1 MLIQEDEK
9 NYFLQFKYHPLM
21 VDVVKRIPGRK
32 FDSKLNMWV
41 IPKSFYP
48 PGKYTQK
55 AYVDIFANWAVKN
68 GYEKSVQ
75 KGAQASR
82 PDVHY
87 TLPPMPELISPHGLK
102 IEPFPY
108 QKQGIAYALQK
119 KRCFFGDQPG
129 LGKMEPYSALIATP
143 SGFRKM
149 GDLRAGDELFGRD
162 GNVYHVTGIF
172 DHGVKDVY
180 RFTFNDGAVC
190 YAGLEH
196 LWNVRDVNMRK
207 RNQGWKTMSTED
219 ILKKGLRWNIS
230 PSRKASGRKPILR
243 WEIPVC
249 DPVKYPHKNY
259 IIHPYI
265 LGALIGD
272 GNLCNGVVCLSN
284 PDIDSDIH
292 QKIKKLLPDYMRLRG
307 DNIATCPRYCI
318 CNSDGKHVNHF
329 LAEIRRL
336 NIDVKSEDKFI
347 PNEYLYGDIEQR
359 IELLRG
365 LMDTD
370 GSITSGRARMIYHS
384 MSRKLCDNVVE
395 LVQSLGGLAH
405 IREYDRMNEGK
416 SIEYQVAIVTRF
428 NPFSTVRKAER
439 YKIQRGNYCSR
450 YIENI
455 ELDRKEECRCIKV
468 DAPDE
473 LYLTDEF
480 VVTHNTL
487 QAIGT
492 SFIAKTWPV
501 LVICPASL
509 KINWQREWKK
519 FTGKDAII
527 LDDRNKNNWHRYY
540 EMGCCDVFITNYESL
555 KKFFVE
561 DFAGGVTRSIKLKPV
576 ASLFKCVIIDESH
589 RCKSSK
595 TQQSKI
601 CYKLCQGKEYRFL
614 LTGTPSINGPGDLIQ
629 QLKIM
634 NRLDDFGGYKS
645 FEANFMG
652 GPRQASNL
660 EMLNWRLWNTCFF
673 RREKAKVLD
682 QLPDKMR
689 QVVNVDITNRKE
701 YQDAEHDLIGY
712 LAAYENADDE
722 KLRRAERGKVMVQM
736 QKLRQIAARGKIS
749 AAVEFI
755 QDIIDSGEKLIV
767 FAFLK
772 EVVQEIKKVFP
783 NAVTIVG
790 DNTSQERQDAVDRFQ
805 NDPKC
810 NLIICNYKSA
820 GVGLTLTASSRVA
833 FVEFP
838 WTFADCEQAEDR
850 AHRIGQKNSVNC
862 YYFLGKNTIDED
874 IWNLIQTKKDI
885 ANDVTGTDD
894 QVPEK
899 TVDAM
904 ILKMSAKSGIKK
916 SETSTSPF
924 DRRLDGA
931 LFSNAI

>member
-9 NYFLQFKYHPLM
+9 NYYLQFKYHPLLA
-21 VDVVKRIPGRK
+21 DIVKRIPGWR
-32 FDSKLNMWV
+32 FESKINMWV
-41 IPKSFYP
+41 IPKNFFP

-55 AYVDIFANWAVKN
+55 AYVDIFANWVVKH
-68 GYEKSVQ
+68 GYEKSIQRGV
-75 KGAQASR
+75 QASR

-87 TLPPMPELISPHGLK
+87 TLPPMPDLLFPHGLK

-129 LGKMEPYSALIATP
+129 LGK
-143 SGFRKM
+143 
-149 GDLRAGDELFGRD
+149 
-162 GNVYHVTGIF
+162 
-172 DHGVKDVY
+172 
-180 RFTFNDGAVC
+180 
-190 YAGLEH
+190 
-196 LWNVRDVNMRK
+196 
-207 RNQGWKTMSTED
+207 
-219 ILKKGLRWNIS
+219 
-230 PSRKASGRKPILR
+230 
-243 WEIPVC
+243 
-249 DPVKYPHKNY
+249 
-259 IIHPYI
+259 
-265 LGALIGD
+265 
-272 GNLCNGVVCLSN
+272 
-284 PDIDSDIH
+284 
-292 QKIKKLLPDYMRLRG
+292 
-307 DNIATCPRYCI
+307 
-318 CNSDGKHVNHF
+318 
-329 LAEIRRL
+329 
-336 NIDVKSEDKFI
+336 
-347 PNEYLYGDIEQR
+347 
-359 IELLRG
+359 
-365 LMDTD
+365 
-370 GSITSGRARMIYHS
+370 
-384 MSRKLCDNVVE
+384 
-395 LVQSLGGLAH
+395 
-405 IREYDRMNEGK
+405 
-416 SIEYQVAIVTRF
+416 
-428 NPFSTVRKAER
+428 
-439 YKIQRGNYCSR
+439 
-450 YIENI
+450 
-455 ELDRKEECRCIKV
+455 
-468 DAPDE
+468 
-473 LYLTDEF
+473 
-480 VVTHNTL
+480 TL

-492 SFIAKTWPV
+492 SFIAKAWPV

-527 LDDRNKNNWHRYY
+527 LDDRNRNNWYRYF

-561 DFAGGVTRSIKLKPV
+561 DFAGGITRSIRLKRE

-601 CYKLCQGKEYRFL
+601 CYKICQGKEYRFL
-614 LTGTPSINGPGDLIQ
+614 LTGTPSINGPKDLIE

-634 NRLDDFGGYKS
+634 GRLDDFGGYKS
-645 FEANFMG
+645 FETNFMQ

-673 RREKAKVLD
+673 RREKSKVLD

-689 QVVNVDITNRKE
+689 QVVNMDITNRKE
-701 YQDAEHDLIGY
+701 YQDAERDLIGY

-749 AAVEFI
+749 AAVDFI
-755 QDIIDSGEKLIV
+755 QDIMDSGEKLIV

-772 EVVQEIKKVFP
+772 EVVQEIKSVFP

-833 FVEFP
+833 FIEFP

-850 AHRIGQKNSVNC
+850 AHRIGQKDSVNC

-874 IWNLIQTKKDI
+874 VWNLIQTKKDI

-904 ILKMSAKSGIKK
+904 ILKMSAKSGTKK
-916 SETSTSPF
+916 SETCTSPF
-924 DRRLDGA
+924 DRKQESA
-931 LFSNAI
+931 LFSNAV

>member
-41 IPKSFYP
+41 IPKNFYP

-55 AYVDIFANWAVKN
+55 AYVDIFANWAVKY

-129 LGKMEPYSALIATP
+129 LGK
-143 SGFRKM
+143 
-149 GDLRAGDELFGRD
+149 
-162 GNVYHVTGIF
+162 
-172 DHGVKDVY
+172 
-180 RFTFNDGAVC
+180 
-190 YAGLEH
+190 
-196 LWNVRDVNMRK
+196 
-207 RNQGWKTMSTED
+207 
-219 ILKKGLRWNIS
+219 
-230 PSRKASGRKPILR
+230 
-243 WEIPVC
+243 
-249 DPVKYPHKNY
+249 
-259 IIHPYI
+259 
-265 LGALIGD
+265 
-272 GNLCNGVVCLSN
+272 
-284 PDIDSDIH
+284 
-292 QKIKKLLPDYMRLRG
+292 
-307 DNIATCPRYCI
+307 
-318 CNSDGKHVNHF
+318 
-329 LAEIRRL
+329 
-336 NIDVKSEDKFI
+336 
-347 PNEYLYGDIEQR
+347 
-359 IELLRG
+359 
-365 LMDTD
+365 
-370 GSITSGRARMIYHS
+370 
-384 MSRKLCDNVVE
+384 
-395 LVQSLGGLAH
+395 
-405 IREYDRMNEGK
+405 
-416 SIEYQVAIVTRF
+416 
-428 NPFSTVRKAER
+428 
-439 YKIQRGNYCSR
+439 
-450 YIENI
+450 
-455 ELDRKEECRCIKV
+455 
-468 DAPDE
+468 
-473 LYLTDEF
+473 
-480 VVTHNTL
+480 TL

-645 FEANFMG
+645 FEANFMQ

-660 EMLNWRLWNTCFF
+660 EMLNWRLWNTGFF

-701 YQDAEHDLIGY
+701 YQDAEHDLLSY

-862 YYFLGKNTIDED
+862 YYFLGKNTIDESIWD
-874 IWNLIQTKKDI
+874 IIQTKKDI

>member
-9 NYFLQFKYHPLM
+9 NYYLQFKYHPLM

-32 FDSKLNMWV
+32 FDGKLNMWV

-55 AYVDIFANWAVKN
+55 AYVDIYANWAVKQ

-87 TLPPMPELISPHGLK
+87 TLPPMPDLLSPHGLK

-129 LGKMEPYSALIATP
+129 LGK
-143 SGFRKM
+143 
-149 GDLRAGDELFGRD
+149 
-162 GNVYHVTGIF
+162 
-172 DHGVKDVY
+172 
-180 RFTFNDGAVC
+180 
-190 YAGLEH
+190 
-196 LWNVRDVNMRK
+196 
-207 RNQGWKTMSTED
+207 
-219 ILKKGLRWNIS
+219 
-230 PSRKASGRKPILR
+230 
-243 WEIPVC
+243 
-249 DPVKYPHKNY
+249 
-259 IIHPYI
+259 
-265 LGALIGD
+265 
-272 GNLCNGVVCLSN
+272 
-284 PDIDSDIH
+284 
-292 QKIKKLLPDYMRLRG
+292 
-307 DNIATCPRYCI
+307 
-318 CNSDGKHVNHF
+318 
-329 LAEIRRL
+329 
-336 NIDVKSEDKFI
+336 
-347 PNEYLYGDIEQR
+347 
-359 IELLRG
+359 
-365 LMDTD
+365 
-370 GSITSGRARMIYHS
+370 
-384 MSRKLCDNVVE
+384 
-395 LVQSLGGLAH
+395 
-405 IREYDRMNEGK
+405 
-416 SIEYQVAIVTRF
+416 
-428 NPFSTVRKAER
+428 
-439 YKIQRGNYCSR
+439 
-450 YIENI
+450 
-455 ELDRKEECRCIKV
+455 
-468 DAPDE
+468 
-473 LYLTDEF
+473 
-480 VVTHNTL
+480 TL

-492 SFIAKTWPV
+492 AFIAKTWPV

-527 LDDRNKNNWHRYY
+527 LDDRNKNNWYRYF
-540 EMGCCDVFITNYESL
+540 EMKCCDVFITNYESL

-561 DFAGGVTRSIKLKPV
+561 DFAGGVTRSIRLKPE
-576 ASLFKCVIIDESH
+576 AGLFKCVIIDESH

-614 LTGTPSINGPGDLIQ
+614 LTGTPSINGPKDLIE

-634 NRLDDFGGYKS
+634 GRLDDFGGYKS
-645 FEANFMG
+645 FEENFMQ

-689 QVVNVDITNRKE
+689 QVVNMDITNRKE
-701 YQDAEHDLIGY
+701 YQDAERDLINY
-712 LAAYENADDE
+712 LSSYENADDE

-736 QKLRQIAARGKIS
+736 QKLRQIAARGKIQ

-755 QDIIDSGEKLIV
+755 QDIMDSGEKLIV

-772 EVVQEIKKVFP
+772 EVVQEIKDVFP

-790 DNTSQERQDAVDRFQ
+790 DNTSQERQNAVDRFQ

-810 NLIICNYKSA
+810 KLIICNYKSA

-833 FVEFP
+833 FIEFP

-850 AHRIGQKNSVNC
+850 AHRIGQKDSVNC

-874 IWNLIQTKKDI
+874 SWEIIQTKKDI

-904 ILKMSAKSGIKK
+904 IFKMSNKSGMKK
-916 SETSTSPF
+916 SGTSTAPF
-924 DRRLDGA
+924 GFKQESA
-931 LFSNAI
+931 LFSNVV

>member
-32 FDSKLNMWV
+32 FDGKLNMWV
-41 IPKSFYP
+41 IPKSLYP

-55 AYVDIFANWAVKN
+55 AYVDIFANWAVKY

-87 TLPPMPELISPHGLK
+87 TLPPMPELLSPHGLK

-129 LGKMEPYSALIATP
+129 LGK
-143 SGFRKM
+143 
-149 GDLRAGDELFGRD
+149 
-162 GNVYHVTGIF
+162 
-172 DHGVKDVY
+172 
-180 RFTFNDGAVC
+180 
-190 YAGLEH
+190 
-196 LWNVRDVNMRK
+196 
-207 RNQGWKTMSTED
+207 
-219 ILKKGLRWNIS
+219 
-230 PSRKASGRKPILR
+230 
-243 WEIPVC
+243 
-249 DPVKYPHKNY
+249 
-259 IIHPYI
+259 
-265 LGALIGD
+265 
-272 GNLCNGVVCLSN
+272 
-284 PDIDSDIH
+284 
-292 QKIKKLLPDYMRLRG
+292 
-307 DNIATCPRYCI
+307 
-318 CNSDGKHVNHF
+318 
-329 LAEIRRL
+329 
-336 NIDVKSEDKFI
+336 
-347 PNEYLYGDIEQR
+347 
-359 IELLRG
+359 
-365 LMDTD
+365 
-370 GSITSGRARMIYHS
+370 
-384 MSRKLCDNVVE
+384 
-395 LVQSLGGLAH
+395 
-405 IREYDRMNEGK
+405 
-416 SIEYQVAIVTRF
+416 
-428 NPFSTVRKAER
+428 
-439 YKIQRGNYCSR
+439 
-450 YIENI
+450 
-455 ELDRKEECRCIKV
+455 
-468 DAPDE
+468 
-473 LYLTDEF
+473 
-480 VVTHNTL
+480 TL

-810 NLIICNYKSA
+810 QLIICNYKSA

-833 FVEFP
+833 FIEFP

-924 DRRLDGA
+924 NRRPEGA

>member
-21 VDVVKRIPGRK
+21 IDVVKRIPGRK
-32 FDSKLNMWV
+32 FDGKLNMWV

-55 AYVDIFANWAVKN
+55 AYVDIFANWAVKY

-129 LGKMEPYSALIATP
+129 LGK
-143 SGFRKM
+143 
-149 GDLRAGDELFGRD
+149 
-162 GNVYHVTGIF
+162 
-172 DHGVKDVY
+172 
-180 RFTFNDGAVC
+180 
-190 YAGLEH
+190 
-196 LWNVRDVNMRK
+196 
-207 RNQGWKTMSTED
+207 
-219 ILKKGLRWNIS
+219 
-230 PSRKASGRKPILR
+230 
-243 WEIPVC
+243 
-249 DPVKYPHKNY
+249 
-259 IIHPYI
+259 
-265 LGALIGD
+265 
-272 GNLCNGVVCLSN
+272 
-284 PDIDSDIH
+284 
-292 QKIKKLLPDYMRLRG
+292 
-307 DNIATCPRYCI
+307 
-318 CNSDGKHVNHF
+318 
-329 LAEIRRL
+329 
-336 NIDVKSEDKFI
+336 
-347 PNEYLYGDIEQR
+347 
-359 IELLRG
+359 
-365 LMDTD
+365 
-370 GSITSGRARMIYHS
+370 
-384 MSRKLCDNVVE
+384 
-395 LVQSLGGLAH
+395 
-405 IREYDRMNEGK
+405 
-416 SIEYQVAIVTRF
+416 
-428 NPFSTVRKAER
+428 
-439 YKIQRGNYCSR
+439 
-450 YIENI
+450 
-455 ELDRKEECRCIKV
+455 
-468 DAPDE
+468 
-473 LYLTDEF
+473 
-480 VVTHNTL
+480 TL

-576 ASLFKCVIIDESH
+576 AGLFKCVIIDESH

-601 CYKLCQGKEYRFL
+601 CYRLCQGKEYRFL

-645 FEANFMG
+645 FEANFMQ

-660 EMLNWRLWNTCFF
+660 DMLNWRLWNTCFF

-701 YQDAEHDLIGY
+701 YQDAEHDLISY
-712 LAAYENADDE
+712 LTAYENADDE
-722 KLRRAERGKVMVQM
+722 RLRRAERGKVMVQM

-755 QDIIDSGEKLIV
+755 QDILDSGEKLIV

-772 EVVQEIKKVFP
+772 EVVQEIKSVFP

-862 YYFLGKNTIDED
+862 YYFLGKNTIDESIWD
-874 IWNLIQTKKDI
+874 IIQTKKDI

-904 ILKMSAKSGIKK
+904 ILKMSAKSEIKK

-924 DRRLDGA
+924 DYRSEGA
-931 LFSNAI
+931 LFNNAI

>member
-9 NYFLQFKYHPLM
+9 NYYLQVKYHPF
-21 VDVVKRIPGRK
+21 VTEVIRRIPGRRY
-32 FDSKLNMWV
+32 DGKLNMWV

-55 AYVDIFANWAVKN
+55 AYVDIFANWAVKY

-129 LGKMEPYSALIATP
+129 LGK
-143 SGFRKM
+143 
-149 GDLRAGDELFGRD
+149 
-162 GNVYHVTGIF
+162 
-172 DHGVKDVY
+172 
-180 RFTFNDGAVC
+180 
-190 YAGLEH
+190 
-196 LWNVRDVNMRK
+196 
-207 RNQGWKTMSTED
+207 
-219 ILKKGLRWNIS
+219 
-230 PSRKASGRKPILR
+230 
-243 WEIPVC
+243 
-249 DPVKYPHKNY
+249 
-259 IIHPYI
+259 
-265 LGALIGD
+265 
-272 GNLCNGVVCLSN
+272 
-284 PDIDSDIH
+284 
-292 QKIKKLLPDYMRLRG
+292 
-307 DNIATCPRYCI
+307 
-318 CNSDGKHVNHF
+318 
-329 LAEIRRL
+329 
-336 NIDVKSEDKFI
+336 
-347 PNEYLYGDIEQR
+347 
-359 IELLRG
+359 
-365 LMDTD
+365 
-370 GSITSGRARMIYHS
+370 
-384 MSRKLCDNVVE
+384 
-395 LVQSLGGLAH
+395 
-405 IREYDRMNEGK
+405 
-416 SIEYQVAIVTRF
+416 
-428 NPFSTVRKAER
+428 
-439 YKIQRGNYCSR
+439 
-450 YIENI
+450 
-455 ELDRKEECRCIKV
+455 
-468 DAPDE
+468 
-473 LYLTDEF
+473 
-480 VVTHNTL
+480 TL

-561 DFAGGVTRSIKLKPV
+561 DFAGGVTRSIKLKSV

-645 FEANFMG
+645 FEANFMQ

-660 EMLNWRLWNTCFF
+660 EMLNWRLWNTGFF
-673 RREKAKVLD
+673 RREKANVLD

-701 YQDAEHDLIGY
+701 YQDAEHDLLSY

>member
-41 IPKSFYP
+41 IPKNFYP

-55 AYVDIFANWAVKN
+55 AYVDIFANWAVKY

-87 TLPPMPELISPHGLK
+87 TLPPMPELLSPHGLK

-129 LGKMEPYSALIATP
+129 LGK
-143 SGFRKM
+143 
-149 GDLRAGDELFGRD
+149 
-162 GNVYHVTGIF
+162 
-172 DHGVKDVY
+172 
-180 RFTFNDGAVC
+180 
-190 YAGLEH
+190 
-196 LWNVRDVNMRK
+196 
-207 RNQGWKTMSTED
+207 
-219 ILKKGLRWNIS
+219 
-230 PSRKASGRKPILR
+230 
-243 WEIPVC
+243 
-249 DPVKYPHKNY
+249 
-259 IIHPYI
+259 
-265 LGALIGD
+265 
-272 GNLCNGVVCLSN
+272 
-284 PDIDSDIH
+284 
-292 QKIKKLLPDYMRLRG
+292 
-307 DNIATCPRYCI
+307 
-318 CNSDGKHVNHF
+318 
-329 LAEIRRL
+329 
-336 NIDVKSEDKFI
+336 
-347 PNEYLYGDIEQR
+347 
-359 IELLRG
+359 
-365 LMDTD
+365 
-370 GSITSGRARMIYHS
+370 
-384 MSRKLCDNVVE
+384 
-395 LVQSLGGLAH
+395 
-405 IREYDRMNEGK
+405 
-416 SIEYQVAIVTRF
+416 
-428 NPFSTVRKAER
+428 
-439 YKIQRGNYCSR
+439 
-450 YIENI
+450 
-455 ELDRKEECRCIKV
+455 
-468 DAPDE
+468 
-473 LYLTDEF
+473 
-480 VVTHNTL
+480 TL

-645 FEANFMG
+645 FEANFMQ

-660 EMLNWRLWNTCFF
+660 EMLNWRLWNTGFF

-701 YQDAEHDLIGY
+701 YQDAEHDLLSY

-722 KLRRAERGKVMVQM
+722 KLRRAERGKVMVQI

-862 YYFLGKNTIDED
+862 YYFLGKNTIDESIWD
-874 IWNLIQTKKDI
+874 IIQTKKDI

>member
-21 VDVVKRIPGRK
+21 IDVVKRIPGRK

-55 AYVDIFANWAVKN
+55 AYVDIFANWAVKY

-129 LGKMEPYSALIATP
+129 LGK
-143 SGFRKM
+143 
-149 GDLRAGDELFGRD
+149 
-162 GNVYHVTGIF
+162 
-172 DHGVKDVY
+172 
-180 RFTFNDGAVC
+180 
-190 YAGLEH
+190 
-196 LWNVRDVNMRK
+196 
-207 RNQGWKTMSTED
+207 
-219 ILKKGLRWNIS
+219 
-230 PSRKASGRKPILR
+230 
-243 WEIPVC
+243 
-249 DPVKYPHKNY
+249 
-259 IIHPYI
+259 
-265 LGALIGD
+265 
-272 GNLCNGVVCLSN
+272 
-284 PDIDSDIH
+284 
-292 QKIKKLLPDYMRLRG
+292 
-307 DNIATCPRYCI
+307 
-318 CNSDGKHVNHF
+318 
-329 LAEIRRL
+329 
-336 NIDVKSEDKFI
+336 
-347 PNEYLYGDIEQR
+347 
-359 IELLRG
+359 
-365 LMDTD
+365 
-370 GSITSGRARMIYHS
+370 
-384 MSRKLCDNVVE
+384 
-395 LVQSLGGLAH
+395 
-405 IREYDRMNEGK
+405 
-416 SIEYQVAIVTRF
+416 
-428 NPFSTVRKAER
+428 
-439 YKIQRGNYCSR
+439 
-450 YIENI
+450 
-455 ELDRKEECRCIKV
+455 
-468 DAPDE
+468 
-473 LYLTDEF
+473 
-480 VVTHNTL
+480 TL

-645 FEANFMG
+645 FEANFMQ

-660 EMLNWRLWNTCFF
+660 EMLNWRLWNTGFF

-701 YQDAEHDLIGY
+701 YQDAEHDLLSY

-862 YYFLGKNTIDED
+862 YYFLGKNTIDESIWD
-874 IWNLIQTKKDI
+874 IIQTKKDI

>member
-55 AYVDIFANWAVKN
+55 AYVDIFANWAVKY

-82 PDVHY
+82 PDIHY

-129 LGKMEPYSALIATP
+129 LGK
-143 SGFRKM
+143 
-149 GDLRAGDELFGRD
+149 
-162 GNVYHVTGIF
+162 
-172 DHGVKDVY
+172 
-180 RFTFNDGAVC
+180 
-190 YAGLEH
+190 
-196 LWNVRDVNMRK
+196 
-207 RNQGWKTMSTED
+207 
-219 ILKKGLRWNIS
+219 
-230 PSRKASGRKPILR
+230 
-243 WEIPVC
+243 
-249 DPVKYPHKNY
+249 
-259 IIHPYI
+259 
-265 LGALIGD
+265 
-272 GNLCNGVVCLSN
+272 
-284 PDIDSDIH
+284 
-292 QKIKKLLPDYMRLRG
+292 
-307 DNIATCPRYCI
+307 
-318 CNSDGKHVNHF
+318 
-329 LAEIRRL
+329 
-336 NIDVKSEDKFI
+336 
-347 PNEYLYGDIEQR
+347 
-359 IELLRG
+359 
-365 LMDTD
+365 
-370 GSITSGRARMIYHS
+370 
-384 MSRKLCDNVVE
+384 
-395 LVQSLGGLAH
+395 
-405 IREYDRMNEGK
+405 
-416 SIEYQVAIVTRF
+416 
-428 NPFSTVRKAER
+428 
-439 YKIQRGNYCSR
+439 
-450 YIENI
+450 
-455 ELDRKEECRCIKV
+455 
-468 DAPDE
+468 
-473 LYLTDEF
+473 
-480 VVTHNTL
+480 TL

-645 FEANFMG
+645 FEANFMQ

-660 EMLNWRLWNTCFF
+660 EMLNWRLWNTGFF

-701 YQDAEHDLIGY
+701 YQDAEHDLISY
-712 LAAYENADDE
+712 LTAYENADDE
-722 KLRRAERGKVMVQM
+722 RLRRAERGKVMVQM

-810 NLIICNYKSA
+810 QLIVCNYKSA

-862 YYFLGKNTIDED
+862 YYFLGKNTIDESIWD
-874 IWNLIQTKKDI
+874 IIQTKKDI

>member
-41 IPKSFYP
+41 IPKNFYP

-55 AYVDIFANWAVKN
+55 AYVDIFANWAVKY

-129 LGKMEPYSALIATP
+129 LGK
-143 SGFRKM
+143 
-149 GDLRAGDELFGRD
+149 
-162 GNVYHVTGIF
+162 
-172 DHGVKDVY
+172 
-180 RFTFNDGAVC
+180 
-190 YAGLEH
+190 
-196 LWNVRDVNMRK
+196 
-207 RNQGWKTMSTED
+207 
-219 ILKKGLRWNIS
+219 
-230 PSRKASGRKPILR
+230 
-243 WEIPVC
+243 
-249 DPVKYPHKNY
+249 
-259 IIHPYI
+259 
-265 LGALIGD
+265 
-272 GNLCNGVVCLSN
+272 
-284 PDIDSDIH
+284 
-292 QKIKKLLPDYMRLRG
+292 
-307 DNIATCPRYCI
+307 
-318 CNSDGKHVNHF
+318 
-329 LAEIRRL
+329 
-336 NIDVKSEDKFI
+336 
-347 PNEYLYGDIEQR
+347 
-359 IELLRG
+359 
-365 LMDTD
+365 
-370 GSITSGRARMIYHS
+370 
-384 MSRKLCDNVVE
+384 
-395 LVQSLGGLAH
+395 
-405 IREYDRMNEGK
+405 
-416 SIEYQVAIVTRF
+416 
-428 NPFSTVRKAER
+428 
-439 YKIQRGNYCSR
+439 
-450 YIENI
+450 
-455 ELDRKEECRCIKV
+455 
-468 DAPDE
+468 
-473 LYLTDEF
+473 
-480 VVTHNTL
+480 TL

-645 FEANFMG
+645 FEANFMQ

-660 EMLNWRLWNTCFF
+660 EMLNWRLWNTGFF

-701 YQDAEHDLIGY
+701 YQDAEHDLISY
-712 LAAYENADDE
+712 LTAYENADDE
-722 KLRRAERGKVMVQM
+722 RLRRAERGKVMVQM

-862 YYFLGKNTIDED
+862 YYFLGKNTIDESIWD
-874 IWNLIQTKKDI
+874 IIQTKKDI

>member
-1 MLIQEDEK
+1 MLIQEDER

-55 AYVDIFANWAVKN
+55 AYVEIYANWAVKN

-75 KGAQASR
+75 KGTQASR

-87 TLPPMPELISPHGLK
+87 TLPPMPDLLSPHGLK

-129 LGKMEPYSALIATP
+129 LGK
-143 SGFRKM
+143 
-149 GDLRAGDELFGRD
+149 
-162 GNVYHVTGIF
+162 
-172 DHGVKDVY
+172 
-180 RFTFNDGAVC
+180 
-190 YAGLEH
+190 
-196 LWNVRDVNMRK
+196 
-207 RNQGWKTMSTED
+207 
-219 ILKKGLRWNIS
+219 
-230 PSRKASGRKPILR
+230 
-243 WEIPVC
+243 
-249 DPVKYPHKNY
+249 
-259 IIHPYI
+259 
-265 LGALIGD
+265 
-272 GNLCNGVVCLSN
+272 
-284 PDIDSDIH
+284 
-292 QKIKKLLPDYMRLRG
+292 
-307 DNIATCPRYCI
+307 
-318 CNSDGKHVNHF
+318 
-329 LAEIRRL
+329 
-336 NIDVKSEDKFI
+336 
-347 PNEYLYGDIEQR
+347 
-359 IELLRG
+359 
-365 LMDTD
+365 
-370 GSITSGRARMIYHS
+370 
-384 MSRKLCDNVVE
+384 
-395 LVQSLGGLAH
+395 
-405 IREYDRMNEGK
+405 
-416 SIEYQVAIVTRF
+416 
-428 NPFSTVRKAER
+428 
-439 YKIQRGNYCSR
+439 
-450 YIENI
+450 
-455 ELDRKEECRCIKV
+455 
-468 DAPDE
+468 
-473 LYLTDEF
+473 
-480 VVTHNTL
+480 TL

-527 LDDRNKNNWHRYY
+527 LDDRNKNNWYRYY

-561 DFAGGVTRSIKLKPV
+561 DFAGGVTRSIKLKPE
-576 ASLFKCVIIDESH
+576 AGLFKCVIIDESH

-601 CYKLCQGKEYRFL
+601 CYKICQGKEFRFL

-634 NRLDDFGGYKS
+634 GRLDDFGGYKS
-645 FEANFMG
+645 FEANFMK

-673 RREKAKVLD
+673 RREKSKVLD

-689 QVVNVDITNRKE
+689 QVVNVDIINRKE
-701 YQDAEHDLIGY
+701 YQDAECDLIAY
-712 LAAYENADDE
+712 LSAYENADDE

-755 QDIIDSGEKLIV
+755 QDILDSGEKLIV

-783 NAVTIVG
+783 DSVTIVG
-790 DNTSQERQDAVDRFQ
+790 DNTSQERQNAVDRFQ

-833 FVEFP
+833 FIEFP

-850 AHRIGQKNSVNC
+850 AHRIGQKDSVNC
-862 YYFLGKNTIDED
+862 YYFLGKNTIDESIWD
-874 IWNLIQTKKDI
+874 IIQTKKDI

-904 ILKMSAKSGIKK
+904 ILKMSSKSGVHR
-916 SETSTSPF
+916 SETNTSPF
-924 DRRLDGA
+924 DRKTEGA
-931 LFSNAI
+931 LFSNAV

>member
-55 AYVDIFANWAVKN
+55 AYVDIFANWAVKY

-87 TLPPMPELISPHGLK
+87 TLPPMPELLSPHGLK

-129 LGKMEPYSALIATP
+129 LGK
-143 SGFRKM
+143 
-149 GDLRAGDELFGRD
+149 
-162 GNVYHVTGIF
+162 
-172 DHGVKDVY
+172 
-180 RFTFNDGAVC
+180 
-190 YAGLEH
+190 
-196 LWNVRDVNMRK
+196 
-207 RNQGWKTMSTED
+207 
-219 ILKKGLRWNIS
+219 
-230 PSRKASGRKPILR
+230 
-243 WEIPVC
+243 
-249 DPVKYPHKNY
+249 
-259 IIHPYI
+259 
-265 LGALIGD
+265 
-272 GNLCNGVVCLSN
+272 
-284 PDIDSDIH
+284 
-292 QKIKKLLPDYMRLRG
+292 
-307 DNIATCPRYCI
+307 
-318 CNSDGKHVNHF
+318 
-329 LAEIRRL
+329 
-336 NIDVKSEDKFI
+336 
-347 PNEYLYGDIEQR
+347 
-359 IELLRG
+359 
-365 LMDTD
+365 
-370 GSITSGRARMIYHS
+370 
-384 MSRKLCDNVVE
+384 
-395 LVQSLGGLAH
+395 
-405 IREYDRMNEGK
+405 
-416 SIEYQVAIVTRF
+416 
-428 NPFSTVRKAER
+428 
-439 YKIQRGNYCSR
+439 
-450 YIENI
+450 
-455 ELDRKEECRCIKV
+455 
-468 DAPDE
+468 
-473 LYLTDEF
+473 
-480 VVTHNTL
+480 TL

-527 LDDRNKNNWHRYY
+527 LDDRNKNNWYRYY

-576 ASLFKCVIIDESH
+576 ANLFKCIIIDESH

-810 NLIICNYKSA
+810 QLIICNYKSA

-916 SETSTSPF
+916 SETSTSPIN
-924 DRRLDGA
+924 RRPEGA

>member
-9 NYFLQFKYHPLM
+9 NYYLQVKYHPF
-21 VDVVKRIPGRK
+21 VTEVIRRIPGRRY
-32 FDSKLNMWV
+32 DGKLNMWV

-48 PGKYTQK
+48 SGKYTQK
-55 AYVDIFANWAVKN
+55 AYVDIFANWAVKY

-87 TLPPMPELISPHGLK
+87 TLPPMPELLSPHGLK

-129 LGKMEPYSALIATP
+129 LGK
-143 SGFRKM
+143 
-149 GDLRAGDELFGRD
+149 
-162 GNVYHVTGIF
+162 
-172 DHGVKDVY
+172 
-180 RFTFNDGAVC
+180 
-190 YAGLEH
+190 
-196 LWNVRDVNMRK
+196 
-207 RNQGWKTMSTED
+207 
-219 ILKKGLRWNIS
+219 
-230 PSRKASGRKPILR
+230 
-243 WEIPVC
+243 
-249 DPVKYPHKNY
+249 
-259 IIHPYI
+259 
-265 LGALIGD
+265 
-272 GNLCNGVVCLSN
+272 
-284 PDIDSDIH
+284 
-292 QKIKKLLPDYMRLRG
+292 
-307 DNIATCPRYCI
+307 
-318 CNSDGKHVNHF
+318 
-329 LAEIRRL
+329 
-336 NIDVKSEDKFI
+336 
-347 PNEYLYGDIEQR
+347 
-359 IELLRG
+359 
-365 LMDTD
+365 
-370 GSITSGRARMIYHS
+370 
-384 MSRKLCDNVVE
+384 
-395 LVQSLGGLAH
+395 
-405 IREYDRMNEGK
+405 
-416 SIEYQVAIVTRF
+416 
-428 NPFSTVRKAER
+428 
-439 YKIQRGNYCSR
+439 
-450 YIENI
+450 
-455 ELDRKEECRCIKV
+455 
-468 DAPDE
+468 
-473 LYLTDEF
+473 
-480 VVTHNTL
+480 TL

-527 LDDRNKNNWHRYY
+527 LDDRNKNNWYRYY

-576 ASLFKCVIIDESH
+576 ANLFKCIIIDESH

-810 NLIICNYKSA
+810 QLIICNYKSA

-904 ILKMSAKSGIKK
+904 ILKISAKSGIKK

-924 DRRLDGA
+924 NRRPEGA

>member
-32 FDSKLNMWV
+32 FDGKLNMWV

-68 GYEKSVQ
+68 GYENSVQ
-75 KGAQASR
+75 KGSQASR

-87 TLPPMPELISPHGLK
+87 TLPPMPELLSPHGLK

-129 LGKMEPYSALIATP
+129 LGK
-143 SGFRKM
+143 
-149 GDLRAGDELFGRD
+149 
-162 GNVYHVTGIF
+162 
-172 DHGVKDVY
+172 
-180 RFTFNDGAVC
+180 
-190 YAGLEH
+190 
-196 LWNVRDVNMRK
+196 
-207 RNQGWKTMSTED
+207 
-219 ILKKGLRWNIS
+219 
-230 PSRKASGRKPILR
+230 
-243 WEIPVC
+243 
-249 DPVKYPHKNY
+249 
-259 IIHPYI
+259 
-265 LGALIGD
+265 
-272 GNLCNGVVCLSN
+272 
-284 PDIDSDIH
+284 
-292 QKIKKLLPDYMRLRG
+292 
-307 DNIATCPRYCI
+307 
-318 CNSDGKHVNHF
+318 
-329 LAEIRRL
+329 
-336 NIDVKSEDKFI
+336 
-347 PNEYLYGDIEQR
+347 
-359 IELLRG
+359 
-365 LMDTD
+365 
-370 GSITSGRARMIYHS
+370 
-384 MSRKLCDNVVE
+384 
-395 LVQSLGGLAH
+395 
-405 IREYDRMNEGK
+405 
-416 SIEYQVAIVTRF
+416 
-428 NPFSTVRKAER
+428 
-439 YKIQRGNYCSR
+439 
-450 YIENI
+450 
-455 ELDRKEECRCIKV
+455 
-468 DAPDE
+468 
-473 LYLTDEF
+473 
-480 VVTHNTL
+480 TL

-555 KKFFVE
+555 RKFFVE

-645 FEANFMG
+645 FEANFMQ

-660 EMLNWRLWNTCFF
+660 EMLNWRLWNTGFF

-701 YQDAEHDLIGY
+701 YQDAEHDLLSY

-736 QKLRQIAARGKIS
+736 QKLRQIVARGKIS

-810 NLIICNYKSA
+810 QLIVCNYKSA

-924 DRRLDGA
+924 DRCLDGA
-931 LFSNAI
+931 LFSNVI

>member
-55 AYVDIFANWAVKN
+55 AYVDIFANWAVKY

-129 LGKMEPYSALIATP
+129 LGK
-143 SGFRKM
+143 
-149 GDLRAGDELFGRD
+149 
-162 GNVYHVTGIF
+162 
-172 DHGVKDVY
+172 
-180 RFTFNDGAVC
+180 
-190 YAGLEH
+190 
-196 LWNVRDVNMRK
+196 
-207 RNQGWKTMSTED
+207 
-219 ILKKGLRWNIS
+219 
-230 PSRKASGRKPILR
+230 
-243 WEIPVC
+243 
-249 DPVKYPHKNY
+249 
-259 IIHPYI
+259 
-265 LGALIGD
+265 
-272 GNLCNGVVCLSN
+272 
-284 PDIDSDIH
+284 
-292 QKIKKLLPDYMRLRG
+292 
-307 DNIATCPRYCI
+307 
-318 CNSDGKHVNHF
+318 
-329 LAEIRRL
+329 
-336 NIDVKSEDKFI
+336 
-347 PNEYLYGDIEQR
+347 
-359 IELLRG
+359 
-365 LMDTD
+365 
-370 GSITSGRARMIYHS
+370 
-384 MSRKLCDNVVE
+384 
-395 LVQSLGGLAH
+395 
-405 IREYDRMNEGK
+405 
-416 SIEYQVAIVTRF
+416 
-428 NPFSTVRKAER
+428 
-439 YKIQRGNYCSR
+439 
-450 YIENI
+450 
-455 ELDRKEECRCIKV
+455 
-468 DAPDE
+468 
-473 LYLTDEF
+473 
-480 VVTHNTL
+480 TL

-645 FEANFMG
+645 FEANFMQ

-660 EMLNWRLWNTCFF
+660 EMLNWRLWNTGFF

-701 YQDAEHDLIGY
+701 YQDAEHDLLSY

-862 YYFLGKNTIDED
+862 YYFLGKNTIDESIWD
-874 IWNLIQTKKDI
+874 IIQTKKDI

>member
-41 IPKSFYP
+41 IPKNFYP

-55 AYVDIFANWAVKN
+55 AYVDIFANWAVKY

-129 LGKMEPYSALIATP
+129 LGK
-143 SGFRKM
+143 
-149 GDLRAGDELFGRD
+149 
-162 GNVYHVTGIF
+162 
-172 DHGVKDVY
+172 
-180 RFTFNDGAVC
+180 
-190 YAGLEH
+190 
-196 LWNVRDVNMRK
+196 
-207 RNQGWKTMSTED
+207 
-219 ILKKGLRWNIS
+219 
-230 PSRKASGRKPILR
+230 
-243 WEIPVC
+243 
-249 DPVKYPHKNY
+249 
-259 IIHPYI
+259 
-265 LGALIGD
+265 
-272 GNLCNGVVCLSN
+272 
-284 PDIDSDIH
+284 
-292 QKIKKLLPDYMRLRG
+292 
-307 DNIATCPRYCI
+307 
-318 CNSDGKHVNHF
+318 
-329 LAEIRRL
+329 
-336 NIDVKSEDKFI
+336 
-347 PNEYLYGDIEQR
+347 
-359 IELLRG
+359 
-365 LMDTD
+365 
-370 GSITSGRARMIYHS
+370 
-384 MSRKLCDNVVE
+384 
-395 LVQSLGGLAH
+395 
-405 IREYDRMNEGK
+405 
-416 SIEYQVAIVTRF
+416 
-428 NPFSTVRKAER
+428 
-439 YKIQRGNYCSR
+439 
-450 YIENI
+450 
-455 ELDRKEECRCIKV
+455 
-468 DAPDE
+468 
-473 LYLTDEF
+473 
-480 VVTHNTL
+480 TL

-601 CYKLCQGKEYRFL
+601 CYRLCQGKEYRFL

-645 FEANFMG
+645 FEANFMQ

-660 EMLNWRLWNTCFF
+660 DMLNWRLWNTCFF

-701 YQDAEHDLIGY
+701 YQDAEHDLISY
-712 LAAYENADDE
+712 LTAYENADDE
-722 KLRRAERGKVMVQM
+722 RLRRAERGKVMVQM

-862 YYFLGKNTIDED
+862 YYFLGKNTIDESIWD
-874 IWNLIQTKKDI
+874 IIQTKKDI

-904 ILKMSAKSGIKK
+904 ILKMSAKSGMNK

-924 DRRLDGA
+924 DYRSEGA
-931 LFSNAI
+931 LFNNAI